1 MDTILSYRGNRPT
14 HTPIH
19 KHTHPATH
27 PTTNKQTGP
36 ITIHCAAASAQCKK
50 SITLSNEQ
58 MKWLH
63 RLTGRYNMLTRRIA
77 TANRSRVSISCHKIF
92 NEGYSG
98 VVVPVKHFLK
108 IANAKFGCRLSY
120 RVGVSVGR
128 PKNSED
134 AGVQPFGRGR
144 G

>member
-19 KHTHPATH
+19 KHTHIQPPTQPQTNRQDRLQYTAPQPAR
-27 PTTNKQTGP
+27 
-36 ITIHCAAASAQCKK
+36 SVKK

-92 NEGYSG
+92 NQGYSG
-98 VVVPVKHFLK
+98 VVVPVN
-108 IANAKFGCRLSY
+108 IS
-120 RVGVSVGR
+120 S
-128 PKNSED
+128 
-134 AGVQPFGRGR
+134 
-144 G
+144 